1 MFGTSSYKKKL
12 IIINVANIITT
23 NTESQ
28 NRKWEKKKKRVWE
41 KHFLCALTSSL
52 DELELEL
59 PSWPHL
65 RATT

>member
-28 NRKWEKKKKRVWE
+28 NRKWGEKKKEFGKN
-41 KHFLCALTSSL
+41 TSSVSS
-52 DELELEL
+52 
-59 PSWPHL
+59 PPRWTSWSWSS
-65 RATT
+65 RRGRI

>member
-28 NRKWEKKKKRVWE
+28 NKMGEKKRVWE

>member
-28 NRKWEKKKKRVWE
+28 NRKWEKKKKKE
-41 KHFLCALTSSL
+41 FGKNTSSV
-52 DELELEL
+52 
-59 PSWPHL
+59 PSPPRWTSWSWSS
-65 RATT
+65 RRGRI

>member
-28 NRKWEKKKKRVWE
+28 NKMGKKKRVWE